1 MGLGPRGMVSPMLVL
16 YGYRAG
22 APSLPPPH
30 ALYPLLSPVSRYSL
44 EFHMEYMHEGRV
56 GEGGLWGRGRA
67 AQGVVGIGGWPRAQ

>member
-30 ALYPLLSPVSRYSL
+30 ALYPKPPSTPRPPARDSTVSLKGDESTI
-44 EFHMEYMHEGRV
+44 
-56 GEGGLWGRGRA
+56 GGG
-67 AQGVVGIGGWPRAQ
+67 AQGGTGGYRG